1 MLSQTTRRFLANVR
15 QLTAS
20 KLSNEN
26 RKKIGAV
33 LQKLQETSIGRW
45 YSHNSADAYIISFP
59 KCGRT
64 WLRLM
69 IGRALEQQF
78 QLSHPNINEKTLLL
92 EPLAELHPDV
102 PKIIVTHDDDPH
114 WKKPDELEL
123 SKNKYK
129 NTKVIFL
136 ARDPR
141 DVVVS
146 AYFEQK
152 KRVSFWLEGLKKEP
166 HLQKYKERIKAYDG
180 DLSTF
185 IYEEIGSLDSLI
197 KFYNIWAENRHLP
210 KYFLLIRYEDL
221 HENPHRELQTTL
233 DFMGVKCEEK
243 VIDEA
248 VRYSSFDNMRKMETE
263 GNINLKLKAVNPN
276 DTDSYKTRKGKVG
289 EFIKYL
295 TETEIANINNKINK
309 TLSDF
314 YGYKP

>member
-1 MLSQTTRRFLANVR
+1 MLSQTTRRLLANLR

-33 LQKLQETSIGRW
+33 LQNLQETSIGRW
-45 YSHNSADAYIISFP
+45 YSHSSADAYIISFP

-69 IGRALEQQF
+69 IGRALQQQF

-92 EPLAELHPDV
+92 EPLAELHPNI
-102 PKIIVTHDDDPH
+102 PKMIVTHDDDPH

-123 SKNKYK
+123 SKKKYK
-129 NTKVIFL
+129 NVKIIFL

-166 HLQKYKERIKAYDG
+166 HLQAYKERIKAYDG
-180 DLSTF
+180 ELSTF
-185 IYEEIGSLDSLI
+185 IYEEVGSLDSLI
-197 KFYNIWAENRHLP
+197 KFYNIWAENRHIP
-210 KYFLLIRYEDL
+210 KDFLLIRYEDL
-221 HENPHRELQTTL
+221 HTNPHTELCKTL
-233 DFMGVKCEEK
+233 DFLGVKYEEK

-248 VRYSSFDNMRKMETE
+248 IQYSSFDNMRQMEKEETT
-263 GNINLKLKAVNPN
+263 NLKLKPTDPN

-289 EFIKYL
+289 GF
-295 TETEIANINNKINK
+295 TEYFTEAEITYINK
-309 TLSDF
+309 TINANLSDF
-314 YGYKP
+314 YRYKP

>member
-1 MLSQTTRRFLANVR
+1 MLSQTTRRLLANLR

-20 KLSNEN
+20 KISNEN

-45 YSHNSADAYIISFP
+45 YSLSSADAYIISFP

-69 IGRALEQQF
+69 IGRALQQKF

-92 EPLAELHPDV
+92 EPLAELGPNV
-102 PKIIVTHDDDPH
+102 PKIMVTHDDDPH
-114 WKKPDELEL
+114 WKKPEELEL

-129 NTKVIFL
+129 NVKIIFL

-166 HLQKYKERIKAYDG
+166 HLQAYKERIKAYDG

-197 KFYNIWAENRHLP
+197 KFYNIWAENRHIP
-210 KYFLLIRYEDL
+210 KDFLLIRYEDL
-221 HENPHRELQTTL
+221 HKNPHRELRKSF
-233 DFMGVKCEEK
+233 DFLGIKYQEE

-248 VRYSSFDNMRKMETE
+248 VEYSSFDNMRKMETE
-263 GNINLKLKAVNPN
+263 GNAHPKLKATNPN

-289 EFIKYL
+289 GF
-295 TETEIANINNKINK
+295 TEYFTEAEITYINNKINAN
-309 TLSDF
+309 LSDF
-314 YGYKP
+314 YGYK